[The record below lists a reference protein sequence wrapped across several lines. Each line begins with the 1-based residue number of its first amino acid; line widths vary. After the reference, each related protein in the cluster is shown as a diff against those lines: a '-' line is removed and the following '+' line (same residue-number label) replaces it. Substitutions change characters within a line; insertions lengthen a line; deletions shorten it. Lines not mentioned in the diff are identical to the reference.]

1 MTTQTFLM
9 LLTIYSTITSFLT
22 EAVKK
27 VLDSLGVTYAA
38 NMVVLVS
45 AILTGGIG
53 TTIFYVLNDIQ
64 FSAPN
69 VIYIAVMVIANWVG
83 SMIGYDKIKQLI
95 QQICGK

>member
-9 LLTIYSTITSFLT
+9 LLTVYSTITSLLT
-22 EAVKK
+22 EAGKK

-53 TTIFYVLNDIQ
+53 TTIFYVLNGIP
-64 FSAPN
+64 FSVDN

-83 SMIGYDKIKQLI
+83 SMIGYDKIKQLF
-95 QQICGK
+95 QQFGGK